1 MAEGEITV
9 AVKNFIHQH
18 INSVEQLEVLLLML
32 GRSDKEWSASEVSR
46 ELYIQPVSAGTRLAD
61 LQRSRLLQATGS
73 TPSLYR
79 YAPQEPALD
88 QAAREVAAAYSVRRV
103 GIINLIL
110 ERPLDNVR
118 VFSDAFRI
126 RRND

>member
-9 AVKNFIHQH
+9 AVKDFIHQH

-32 GRSDKEWSASEVSR
+32 SRSDKEWSATEVSR
-46 ELYIQPVSAGTRLAD
+46 ELYIQPASAATRLAD
-61 LQRSRLLQATGS
+61 LQRSRLLQES
-73 TPSLYR
+73 PNIPQSFR
-79 YAPQEPALD
+79 YAPSEASMD
-88 QAAREVAAAYSVRRV
+88 KAAREVASAYSVRRV

-126 RRND
+126 RRD

>member
-32 GRSDKEWSASEVSR
+32 SRSDKEWSAAEVSR
-46 ELYIQPVSAGTRLAD
+46 ELYIQPASAATRLAD
-61 LQRSRLLQATGS
+61 LQRSRLLQESRS
-73 TPSLYR
+73 TPQSFR
-79 YAPQEPALD
+79 YAPEETAMD
-88 QAAREVAAAYSVRRV
+88 KAAREVASAYSVRRV

-126 RRND
+126 RRD